1 MTTNVRIL
9 LEAAASI
16 QDSENLSVAVERLRP
31 RIQESGLGSST
42 LLEIEQQIAT
52 ASGLGRRDHLL
63 ALLTSLEHLH
73 PTKEGESTVDQGDPE
88 QFAAA
93 RRICDFA
100 AKSIAPIV
108 VPPKEEDDVEG
119 YHPTA
124 ADVQRDTAAVVSRC
138 QPLAEPGLAV
148 IKCILQNHRRG
159 IRDAT
164 DLVGPQV
171 LVTAVAYAD
180 PDLPWTTPAA
190 SQLAREVIEAIV
202 LAADVSKDAI
212 VVDWLLKDYLR
223 PLFTRSKPDTVTDSG
238 RKAHFAPE
246 PDSTD
251 GVLNRETRA
260 AKPWK
265 HVDLRAVPAFAW
277 ALKEADKDLMSRHWP
292 LYTPVLLALLDDG
305 DTSVKCQALRLLDVF
320 LGKVEAKTLID
331 TGLDSVFQDAVF
343 PALMLLPSVTPEVDC
358 LRILGPA
365 YDALLKLSRVTAAGK
380 QLNAKRPN
388 TKMLDKI
395 LREGVFSGFFYAREH
410 IRIVEI
416 LLIKT
421 GQVVQEMGIY
431 SVKHLKDLIPM
442 LTSVMEEPFAMA
454 HLPSLLAAIEA
465 LQAVIANCWPRL
477 GQPPWRDAIIKA
489 LVVCWMRADDDDDDD
504 GSEQDA
510 SAKVHDNLA
519 KAAKMLAVV
528 TRSEGIDLA
537 EVVAPLTAQDASLH
551 KLFNISSK
559 G

>member
-1 MTTNVRIL
+1 MATNVRIL

-16 QDSENLSVAVERLRP
+16 QDSETLSAAVERLRP
-31 RIQESGLGSST
+31 RMQESGLGSPT
-42 LLEIEQQIAT
+42 LLEIDQQIAT

-63 ALLTSLEHLH
+63 ALLAGLEHLYR
-73 PTKEGESTVDQGDPE
+73 TREDESTADQGDSE

-100 AKSIAPIV
+100 AQSIAPIV
-108 VPPKEEDDVEG
+108 LPRKEEEDVEG

-124 ADVQRDTAAVVSRC
+124 ADIQRDTTAVVVRC

-148 IKCILQNHRRG
+148 IKCILQDHG
-159 IRDAT
+159 WGSMAAE
-164 DLVGPQV
+164 DLIGPQV
-171 LVTAVAYAD
+171 LVTAIAYLD

-190 SQLAREVIEAIV
+190 SQLAHDIIEAIV
-202 LAADVSKDAI
+202 SATDVNKDAVI
-212 VVDWLLKDYLR
+212 VDRILKDYLR
-223 PLFTRSKPDTVTDSG
+223 PLFTRSRPDTVTDSG

-246 PDSTD
+246 PESTGGALD
-251 GVLNRETRA
+251 KETRA

-277 ALKEADKDLMSRHWP
+277 ALREADKELMSRHWP

-305 DTSVKCQALRLLDVF
+305 STSVKCQALSLLDVF

-343 PALMLLPSVTPEVDC
+343 PTLMLLPSVTPEVDC
-358 LRILGPA
+358 LRVLGPA
-365 YDALLKLSRVTAAGK
+365 YDALLTLSRVTAAGK
-380 QLNAKRPN
+380 HNITKSPN

-395 LREGVFSGFFYAREH
+395 LREGVLSGFFYARDH
-410 IRIVEI
+410 IRIVEV
-416 LLIKT
+416 LLNKT
-421 GQVVQEMGIY
+421 GLVVQEMGIH

-454 HLPSLLAAIEA
+454 HLPSLSAAIEA

-477 GQPPWRDAIIKA
+477 GQRPWRDAIIKA
-489 LVVCWMRADDDDDDD
+489 LVVCWMRADDD
-504 GSEQDA
+504 GSEQNA
-510 SAKVHDNLA
+510 AIQVHNSLA
-519 KAAKMLAVV
+519 KAAKMLAAVA
-528 TRSEGIDLA
+528 RFEGIDLA
-537 EVVAPLTAQDASLH
+537 EIVAPLTAQDSSLH
-551 KLFNISSK
+551 RLFGISAK